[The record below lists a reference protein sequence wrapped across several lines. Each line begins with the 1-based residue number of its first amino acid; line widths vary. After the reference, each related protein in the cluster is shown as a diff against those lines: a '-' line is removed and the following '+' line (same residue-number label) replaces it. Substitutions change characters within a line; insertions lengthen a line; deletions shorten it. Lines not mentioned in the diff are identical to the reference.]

1 MDKASDRAAAKAAI
15 LHAFQDTK
23 NKGYLWSQLAENGG
37 FSNID
42 PTHFDKVQAR
52 FESTIQLAAKTS
64 TSEIKAKTQ
73 ASGVSLATYNAY
85 FLAIIMPSL
94 QEFKHQ
100 AQHTAAGRKQQ
111 RQSQFDTALTNKQK
125 EFDALF
131 PERNQPKLDLS
142 DPAVEGE
149 DDTSAGFDME
159 KQLAKAMAER
169 EHDLGLVPA
178 PAPPKTPNHESYNQ
192 ETQETQE
199 TQKKQEKQETQKK
212 QEKQKEN
219 FIEKNKNEKRKTL
232 ENSEIKNN
240 EKRETERMDHLERM
254 LEQLLENQQKLLAAL
269 LAKEERVPD
278 H

>member
-64 TSEIKAKTQ
+64 TSEIKAKTH

-142 DPAVEGE
+142 DAAVEGE

-169 EHDLGLVPA
+169 ERDLGLV
-178 PAPPKTPNHESYNQ
+178 PKTPNHESYKKNKIQ
-192 ETQETQE
+192 ETQEPQKNQE
-199 TQKKQEKQETQKK
+199 N

-269 LAKEERVPD
+269 LAKEEPVPD

>member
-142 DPAVEGE
+142 DAAVEGE

-169 EHDLGLVPA
+169 ERDLGLV
-178 PAPPKTPNHESYNQ
+178 PKTPNHESYNQ
-192 ETQETQE
+192 ETQEPQKNQE
-199 TQKKQEKQETQKK
+199 N

-240 EKRETERMDHLERM
+240 EKRERERMDHLERM

-269 LAKEERVPD
+269 LAKEEPVPD